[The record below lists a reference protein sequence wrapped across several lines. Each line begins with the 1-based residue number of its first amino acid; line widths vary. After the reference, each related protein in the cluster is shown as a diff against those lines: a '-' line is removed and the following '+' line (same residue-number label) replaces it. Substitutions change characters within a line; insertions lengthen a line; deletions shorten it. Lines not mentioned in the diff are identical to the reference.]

1 MSVSV
6 SLGQTMVEWYV
17 YYSVVVANNQTQTLK
32 GGICRWSSDAVSL
45 T

>member
-6 SLGQTMVEWYV
+6 SLGQTMVEW
-17 YYSVVVANNQTQTLK
+17 VVANNQTQMLE
-32 GGICRWSSDAVSL
+32 GGMYAGGRSDAVSL